1 MDINNTTLLSM
12 LVQGKNLS
20 MPSING
26 GILLC
31 LKLFLVNQTGLIKQ
45 SRWKVTI
52 SLLNKCSILSDY
64 V

>member
-20 MPSING
+20 MPSTIG

-31 LKLFLVNQTGLIKQ
+31 LKLFLVKQTGLIKQ
-45 SRWKVTI
+45 SR
-52 SLLNKCSILSDY
+52 
-64 V
+64 